1 MSNLEVITEETR
13 NNLKLL
19 KKFPE
24 VEISNSLKQEI
35 SRLLKEQNSIDA
47 TFYNRSFSVE
57 TSPNHFAIIPNQ
69 YFYLAV
75 KVFPLAKCLRKLFDY
90 VDNTIRKNDEY
101 KKTINTIQE
110 RLSKNLPVNIEDE
123 IEKIDF
129 SSLSN
134 EDRND
139 FLFLISNLNDSKKF
153 GNIEKNT
160 FRTSEDLLGS
170 YILNIV
176 PLTTAASGYLG
187 TLVYSLTSSFSLYE
201 RLCNEI
207 EICSSSNIHIA
218 NLNCTT
224 FPIQKIFY
232 GVPGSGKSHRIDS
245 EIEEKIPA
253 EADRDFQAVRVVF
266 HPDYTNADFV
276 GQILPVTSASGIKY
290 EFKPGAFSKILWRAY
305 HNPEKN
311 FYLIVEE
318 INRGNAAAIFGDIFQ
333 LLDRRNDGWSK
344 YFVENDFVNNYLR
357 SQVEFSDSSFNENHG
372 NPAFQINGSAFTAN
386 SGIRLPPNLSILATM
401 NTSDQNVF
409 TLDNAFQR
417 RWSMELVP
425 NVLEKDSDQYNLQ
438 IGETGICWG
447 IFRKVANDSIS
458 KNEDRAAFSS
468 MEDSR
473 LGSYFIQ
480 AEENNSVSVKSFAEK
495 VLKYLWD
502 DVFKMNHE
510 QFFRITDS
518 FESVVNEFQESKN
531 FDSILNEEIAAEL
544 KNESTGQ

>member
-1 MSNLEVITEETR
+1 MNFFTIRMSLDTDGCLT
-13 NNLKLL
+13 KLL
-19 KKFPE
+19 KENIK
-24 VEISNSLKQEI
+24 EITITQLNQHFEKIDSNSCFLLCIGGGKTANDWWAAPEYKGLLFIASLKGNPKKYDEKNYKI
-35 SRLLKEQNSIDA
+35 DVTIEYKFSR
-47 TFYNRSFSVE
+47 
-57 TSPNHFAIIPNQ
+57 
-69 YFYLAV
+69 
-75 KVFPLAKCLRKLFDY
+75 PLTKKDY
-90 VDNTIRKNDEY
+90 VYYPDSYDTVAAPATKGSQTQAI
-101 KKTINTIQE
+101 
-110 RLSKNLPVNIEDE
+110 SFIEDE
-123 IEKIDF
+123 KQYLALLRGALFYDQNAEAFYQEDF
-129 SSLSN
+129 
-134 EDRND
+134 
-139 FLFLISNLNDSKKF
+139 
-153 GNIEKNT
+153 GA
-160 FRTSEDLLGS
+160 DLLNKIKAPIKRLTENYFDYES
-170 YILNIV
+170 ELINEKKLN
-176 PLTTAASGYLG
+176 
-187 TLVYSLTSSFSLYE
+187 SLTSAA
-201 RLCNEI
+201 
-207 EICSSSNIHIA
+207 SSPI
-218 NLNCTT
+218 

-253 EADRDFQAVRVVF
+253 EADRDFQTVRVVF

-276 GQILPVTSASGIKY
+276 GQILPMTTESGIKY

-305 HNPEKN
+305 HNPEKT
-311 FYLIVEE
+311 FYLVVEE

-333 LLDRRNDGWSK
+333 LLDRRSDGWSK
-344 YFVENDFVNNYLR
+344 YFVENDFVNNYIR
-357 SQVEFSDSSFNENHG
+357 SPVEFSDSSFSENHG
-372 NPAFQINGSAFTAN
+372 NPTFQINGFTFTAN

-425 NVLEKDSDQYNLQ
+425 NVLDKDSDQYNLQ

-447 IFRKVANDSIS
+447 IFRKVANDFIS

-480 AEENNSVSVKSFAEK
+480 AEENNSLSIKSFAEK

-502 DVFKMNHE
+502 DVFKMDHE

-518 FESVVNEFQESKN
+518 FESVVNEFLESKN

-544 KNESTGQ
+544 KNESAGQ

>member
-1 MSNLEVITEETR
+1 MNFFTIRMSLDTDGCLT
-13 NNLKLL
+13 KLL
-19 KKFPE
+19 KEGVKKITITQLNQHFE
-24 VEISNSLKQEI
+24 KIDSNSCF
-35 SRLLKEQNSIDA
+35 LLCIGGGKTA
-47 TFYNRSFSVE
+47 
-57 TSPNHFAIIPNQ
+57 
-69 YFYLAV
+69 
-75 KVFPLAKCLRKLFDY
+75 
-90 VDNTIRKNDEY
+90 NDWWAAPEY
-101 KKTINTIQE
+101 KGLLFIASLEGAPKKYDE
-110 RLSKNLPVNIEDE
+110 KNYRIDVNIEYKFSRPLTKRDYVYYPDSYDTVAAPATKGSQTQAISFIEDE
-123 IEKIDF
+123 KQYLALLRGAMFYDRNAEIFYERYFGIDF
-129 SSLSN
+129 LNKIKAPIKRLTENYFDYETELSN
-134 EDRND
+134 DKR
-139 FLFLISNLNDSKKF
+139 LYIS
-153 GNIEKNT
+153 
-160 FRTSEDLLGS
+160 TS
-170 YILNIV
+170 
-176 PLTTAASGYLG
+176 P
-187 TLVYSLTSSFSLYE
+187 TSALSPV
-201 RLCNEI
+201 
-207 EICSSSNIHIA
+207 H
-218 NLNCTT
+218 
-224 FPIQKIFY
+224 PIQRIYY
-232 GVPGSGKSHRIDS
+232 GVPGSGKSHKIDS
-245 EIEEKIPA
+245 EIEGKIPSK
-253 EADRDFQAVRVVF
+253 ADRDFQTVRVVF

-276 GQILPVTSASGIKY
+276 GQILPVTTPGGIKY

-305 HNPEKN
+305 HNPEKT
-311 FYLIVEE
+311 FYLVVEE

-333 LLDRRNDGWSK
+333 LLDRRSDGWSK

-357 SQVEFSDSSFNENHG
+357 SPVEFSDSTFSENHG

-447 IFRKVANDSIS
+447 RFRKTANEFIS
-458 KNEDRAAFSS
+458 KDENNATFSS

-480 AEENNSVSVKSFAEK
+480 AEENNSISIKSFAEK

-518 FESVVNEFQESKN
+518 FESVVNEFLESKS

-544 KNESTGQ
+544 KNESTAQ